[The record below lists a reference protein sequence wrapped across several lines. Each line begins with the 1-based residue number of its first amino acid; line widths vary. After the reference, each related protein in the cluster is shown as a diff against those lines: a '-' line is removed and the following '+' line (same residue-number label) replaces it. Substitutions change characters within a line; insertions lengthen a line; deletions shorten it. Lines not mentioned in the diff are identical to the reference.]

1 MIPGTASFP
10 VQDHNRLYRR
20 KTREKSV
27 SVLPKEKNWFESECW
42 TGRETGKEWPW
53 RNKRDSDRCC
63 SYRDNVCLIPLI
75 IWLMTKTSAKT
86 TIYLFKGGTS
96 RDNWKFRHWLDYEC
110 RCDICLRSCNSF
122 NPPFKRYISN
132 ENSKTLYDITLKWG
146 SNNYSLHLQMAT
158 SNLKFSFIE
167 HLNSTDEELVKN
179 KWAREFVHFS
189 PFRR

>member
-96 RDNWKFRHWLDYEC
+96 RDKWKFRHWLDYEC
-110 RCDICLRSCNSF
+110 RCNICVCVVATPSI
-122 NPPFKRYISN
+122 PPSNVIFLMKIAKHCMISHWNGVVIITRYICKWLLRTSSFRSSN
-132 ENSKTLYDITLKWG
+132 I
-146 SNNYSLHLQMAT
+146 
-158 SNLKFSFIE
+158 
-167 HLNSTDEELVKN
+167 
-179 KWAREFVHFS
+179 
-189 PFRR
+189 